1 MTPVQACGGVH
12 GGASPD
18 GQGGGVLGVEG
29 ARLQVDGIPDG
40 GCHPRGPEAAVRGG
54 AGGVIPGPCEGQ
66 ALCGGHG
73 PGWGRCVC
81 PQEPSAHP
89 DHAAAG
95 ARSKEGG
102 VRVPA
107 R

>member
-1 MTPVQACGGVH
+1 MA
-12 GGASPD
+12 
-18 GQGGGVLGVEG
+18 
-29 ARLQVDGIPDG
+29 
-40 GCHPRGPEAAVRGG
+40 
-54 AGGVIPGPCEGQ
+54 GVIPGDVKRQFAAVWAASSRGPAKAQ
-66 ALCGGHG
+66 TLCGGHG

-81 PQEPSAHP
+81 PEEPPAHP
-89 DHAAAG
+89 DHAAAD